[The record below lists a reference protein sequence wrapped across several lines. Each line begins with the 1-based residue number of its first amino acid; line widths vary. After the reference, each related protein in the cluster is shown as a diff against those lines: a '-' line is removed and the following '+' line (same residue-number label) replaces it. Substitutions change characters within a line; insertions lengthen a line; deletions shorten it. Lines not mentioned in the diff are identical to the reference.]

1 MQNLQIYFDGGL
13 MDLNDFNGTQSAS
26 FVFRKKSESGES
38 AYSFAPDLVLTGAA
52 YDYVYNQI
60 ISAANPILSEILVE
74 IYDTCCI
81 VDGSPRLI
89 FTGRIEGSD
98 VRWCTVPVCE
108 ATVTIIDNSRDSEA
122 IRCLKNIFPWNRGT
136 TGGIRT
142 NGIDE
147 FRVAPWMYYCNDL
160 KPSAT
165 QEAIM
170 IMGIA
175 LFMIIS
181 PILLLIQL
189 FNIISNIDENVFQ
202 NLSNFIVGCGRR
214 HIAPFVDSQ
223 LKNMCKLCGLQ
234 YQSTLFD
241 VGGYYHNTVKMDIA
255 YVAGDNYNNI
265 GFFNDVA
272 TEENKPNLNGIQF
285 LEFFKQCNID
295 WRVVNNTLVIER
307 KDYFVGPLWFDLTI
321 LPTDKILSVCFDA
334 TDIKPAAY
342 SEYMYPKDGVDNS
355 GDEVAKRWTQRAIDW
370 NVPIN
375 ANQSGLFSKTF
386 TFSAAQFRFDGNR
399 PDVNP
404 IDKPAYVTWYPFVQT
419 PENEVAMFLEKGI
432 SGFPKLINI
441 ESITGQI
448 IAWNGASRGQAIPDF
463 KLFPSGLRAYNYKW
477 WVFEQP
483 FTDAGGNT
491 YDTAYQTLFNID
503 DPRNTTVKT
512 RRITITVT
520 ADCDLLTG
528 LSVDK
533 FIHTTYGDVQIDE
546 ITYDTNNNSLTING
560 RV

>member
-1 MQNLQIYFDGGL
+1 MCY
-13 MDLNDFNGTQSAS
+13 
-26 FVFRKKSESGES
+26 
-38 AYSFAPDLVLTGAA
+38 
-52 YDYVYNQI
+52 
-60 ISAANPILSEILVE
+60 
-74 IYDTCCI
+74 
-81 VDGSPRLI
+81 
-89 FTGRIEGSD
+89 
-98 VRWCTVPVCE
+98 W
-108 ATVTIIDNSRDSEA
+108 
-122 IRCLKNIFPWNRGT
+122 
-136 TGGIRT
+136 
-142 NGIDE
+142 
-147 FRVAPWMYYCNDL
+147 NDL

-170 IMGIA
+170 ILGIF

-181 PILLLIQL
+181 PILLLFQL
-189 FNIISNIDENVFQ
+189 FNIIAGVDENIFE
-202 NLSNFIVGCGRR
+202 NLSNFIVGCNRR

-223 LKNMCKLCGLQ
+223 FKNMCKICGLQ

-255 YVAGDNYNNI
+255 FVPGAGNNQQGFTEQGIRIDNR
-265 GFFNDVA
+265 A
-272 TEENKPNLNGIQF
+272 NLNGVQF

-295 WRVVNNTLVIER
+295 WRVVNNTLVVER

-342 SEYMYPKDGVDNS
+342 AEYMYPKDGVDSS

-370 NVPIN
+370 NIPIN

-386 TFSAAQFRFDGNR
+386 TFSAAQFRYDGNR

-404 IDKPAYVTWYPFVQT
+404 IDKPFYQTWYPFVQT
-419 PENEVAMFLEKGI
+419 DENQYAMFLEKGV
-432 SGFPKLINI
+432 SAFPKLINLQ
-441 ESITGQI
+441 SIIGQVVT
-448 IAWNGASRGQAIPDF
+448 SSVFERGQGIPDYRY
-463 KLFPSGLRAYNYKW
+463 FPNGLKAYNYKW

>member
-1 MQNLQIYFDGGL
+1 
-13 MDLNDFNGTQSAS
+13 
-26 FVFRKKSESGES
+26 
-38 AYSFAPDLVLTGAA
+38 
-52 YDYVYNQI
+52 
-60 ISAANPILSEILVE
+60 
-74 IYDTCCI
+74 
-81 VDGSPRLI
+81 
-89 FTGRIEGSD
+89 
-98 VRWCTVPVCE
+98 
-108 ATVTIIDNSRDSEA
+108 
-122 IRCLKNIFPWNRGT
+122 
-136 TGGIRT
+136 
-142 NGIDE
+142 
-147 FRVAPWMYYCNDL
+147 
-160 KPSAT
+160 
-165 QEAIM
+165 
-170 IMGIA
+170 
-175 LFMIIS
+175 
-181 PILLLIQL
+181 
-189 FNIISNIDENVFQ
+189 
-202 NLSNFIVGCGRR
+202 
-214 HIAPFVDSQ
+214 
-223 LKNMCKLCGLQ
+223 
-234 YQSTLFD
+234 
-241 VGGYYHNTVKMDIA
+241 MDIA

-295 WRVVNNTLVIER
+295 WRVVNNTLVVER

-321 LPTDKILSVCFDA
+321 LPTNKILSVCFDA

-342 SEYMYPKDGVDNS
+342 AEYMYPKDGVDNS
-355 GDEVAKRWTQRAIDW
+355 GDEVARRWAQRAIDW

-419 PENEVAMFLEKGI
+419 PENNVAMFLEKGI